1 MAIDDVWVSCA
12 RFCKKNNFSFS
23 LDFSRDLKWN
33 FLTLPWIY
41 FGLSVVSYNF
51 FQVFLVVQISL
62 VEFDGVGSVRA
73 QRRGE
78 NAFDTQNRF
87 TPKRERRK
95 QFRTPRAT
103 TLPLNYIR
111 AHIFKLRKQHIT
123 FNYSRTTIRFQ
134 FHLISFSCSEPKK
147 GNRVSLIQRKAYL
160 GKLNSYAGEWSQ
172 WRP

>member
-1 MAIDDVWVSCA
+1 MIYGSVVLGFA
-12 RFCKKNNFSFS
+12 KNNFSFS
-23 LDFSRDLKWN
+23 LDFKRDLNWSSS
-33 FLTLPWIY
+33 TLSWIF
-41 FGLSVVSYNF
+41 FGLSAVSYNF
-51 FQVFLVVQISL
+51 FSSFLAVQISL

-134 FHLISFSCSEPKK
+134 FHLILFSCSEPKK
-147 GNRVSLIQRKAYL
+147 GNRVSLIQRNAYL
-160 GKLNSYAGEWSQ
+160 DYLNSYSREWSQ

>member
-1 MAIDDVWVSCA
+1 MV
-12 RFCKKNNFSFS
+12 FSIFLLECPAFFS
-23 LDFSRDLKWN
+23 S
-33 FLTLPWIY
+33 
-41 FGLSVVSYNF
+41 
-51 FQVFLVVQISL
+51 FLVVQISL

-134 FHLISFSCSEPKK
+134 FHLILFSCSEPKK
-147 GNRVSLIQRKAYL
+147 GNRVSLIQRNANL
-160 GKLNSYAGEWSQ
+160 SLLNSHAGEWSK
-172 WRP
+172 

>member
-1 MAIDDVWVSCA
+1 MIYGSVVLCFA
-12 RFCKKNNFSFS
+12 KNNFSFS
-23 LDFSRDLKWN
+23 LDFSRDLKWDS
-33 FLTLPWIY
+33 LTLSWIY

-51 FQVFLVVQISL
+51 FSSFLVVQISL

-134 FHLISFSCSEPKK
+134 FHLILFSCSEPKK
-147 GNRVSLIQRKAYL
+147 GNRVSLIQRNAFL

-172 WRP
+172 WRH